1 MNILKAGGR
10 QILLMALLAAVG
22 ACSRDPH
29 AAMLKYVKS
38 GDEYIAAG
46 KVPEAIV
53 QYRNAIEKQPQ
64 AGDARV
70 KLAEA
75 YVKNGDLA
83 KGAQEYVRAADLV
96 ADPKVQ
102 LKAGSLMLLGR
113 RFDDAKVRA
122 ERVLATDPGNL
133 EAQILLANSL
143 AGLKDLDGA
152 VSELQEAIQLNPEHS
167 PTFSNL
173 GQIELGRGNQAAAE
187 AAFLRAVE
195 LAPHSAPAR
204 LALGGFYWATGRVPL
219 AEAQLTQALAA
230 EPSNPLAHRAAAAFY
245 LATNRRQ
252 QAEPHLRR
260 VVELTK
266 SADAALVLADY
277 YVAMNNQTA
286 AREVLRPLTE
296 NPKSSVLANVRLAAL
311 DRVAGQPEEAY
322 KKLDAV
328 LQSSPGNLQA
338 QLLRGSFLLDDG
350 KKDDALAVANAA
362 VESHRDS
369 VSAYALLG
377 RVQAARR
384 QTDLAIAA
392 YEEIVRLNPLATDAK
407 IALARLQLASG
418 RADASVGIAGDALK
432 AQPQNPDA
440 QLVLVQGLLLR
451 GDLDR
456 AAQQLAMLKAR
467 FPDSAAVHVQLGI
480 LAGRR
485 RQPDEARAEFERALK
500 LQPQS
505 LEAVGGLVALDLSLR
520 RADEARKRVD
530 DLVNGPGVQP
540 AALMLAARTY
550 AATGDLATAERQL
563 RQVLATDPS
572 YLAAYGLLG
581 QLYARQGK
589 LDAAVAEFEALAQ
602 RQAKP
607 VAALTMIG
615 MIRQSQGDR
624 AAAQQKFER
633 VLQLDAEAPVA
644 ANNLAWMY
652 AESGGNLDVAL
663 QLAQTAK
670 RKLPETPEVNDTV
683 GYIYYKKD
691 LPALAIPPLQASV
704 QKDPNNPLFHYH
716 LGLAYMKAGNGAQAR
731 ESLSRALALKPDFS
745 GASDA
750 RTVLASLKGGAS

>member
-1 MNILKAGGR
+1 
-10 QILLMALLAAVG
+10 
-22 ACSRDPH
+22 
-29 AAMLKYVKS
+29 
-38 GDEYIAAG
+38 
-46 KVPEAIV
+46 
-53 QYRNAIEKQPQ
+53 
-64 AGDARV
+64 
-70 KLAEA
+70 
-75 YVKNGDLA
+75 
-83 KGAQEYVRAADLV
+83 
-96 ADPKVQ
+96 
-102 LKAGSLMLLGR
+102 
-113 RFDDAKVRA
+113 
-122 ERVLATDPGNL
+122 
-133 EAQILLANSL
+133 
-143 AGLKDLDGA
+143 
-152 VSELQEAIQLNPEHS
+152 
-167 PTFSNL
+167 
-173 GQIELGRGNQAAAE
+173 
-187 AAFLRAVE
+187 
-195 LAPHSAPAR
+195 
-204 LALGGFYWATGRVPL
+204 
-219 AEAQLTQALAA
+219 
-230 EPSNPLAHRAAAAFY
+230 
-245 LATNRRQ
+245 
-252 QAEPHLRR
+252 
-260 VVELTK
+260 
-266 SADAALVLADY
+266 
-277 YVAMNNQTA
+277 
-286 AREVLRPLTE
+286 
-296 NPKSSVLANVRLAAL
+296 
-311 DRVAGQPEEAY
+311 
-322 KKLDAV
+322 
-328 LQSSPGNLQA
+328 
-338 QLLRGSFLLDDG
+338 
-350 KKDDALAVANAA
+350 
-362 VESHRDS
+362 
-369 VSAYALLG
+369 
-377 RVQAARR
+377 
-384 QTDLAIAA
+384 
-392 YEEIVRLNPLATDAK
+392 
-407 IALARLQLASG
+407 
-418 RADASVGIAGDALK
+418 
-432 AQPQNPDA
+432 
-440 QLVLVQGLLLR
+440 
-451 GDLDR
+451 
-456 AAQQLAMLKAR
+456 
-467 FPDSAAVHVQLGI
+467 VHVQLGI